1 MKTSSNPE
9 KIARSKVAFLWDE
22 SFLWGL
28 MSYKALHVNGLSFDL
43 IRSDDI
49 RRGKLKDYSMLFVAG
64 GWASN
69 KLKSLGDG
77 GVSEVK
83 KFVRGGGNYLGF
95 CGGAGLATFDGMGL
109 INVKRKTTKERVPSF
124 SGRIR
129 LNLIDHPIWK
139 GIGEGVPKGEHYSS
153 SNIFQAWWPSQFL
166 VEGGGTKIL
175 ATYRDALPDSF
186 SSDLNVGDT
195 MASGRWDKME
205 KIYDIK
211 LDPERLRDD
220 PAVLEE
226 KYGEGR
232 VILSLIHFDTPSDV
246 NGSIVLRNL
255 WEYLAGEKSERR
267 ECGNYLQNE
276 AGHSQLAFD
285 NELEKAVH
293 EFEAKVEELISLGMR
308 NFLWFWRNPMLLQWR
323 RGVRGLEYC
332 TLYVMIKEIAEILRM
347 KKAPLSQAEDFIP
360 QLKRRVAATGSLLNP
375 FIEEAKRLLIMERFA
390 LQNGHITYD
399 RCEDPEIRKIRTEL
413 FSNSKSYGG
422 LFKDLIN
429 KIDHV
434 LFMLLRPTANKEFS
448 E

>member
-1 MKTSSNPE
+1 MKASANPE
-9 KIARSKVAFLWDE
+9 KTAVSKVAFFWNE

-28 MSYKALHVNGLSFDL
+28 MSCKALRANGLSFDL

-49 RRGKLKDYSMLFVAG
+49 RKGKLKDYSMLFVAG

-69 KLKSLGDG
+69 KLKSLGDD
-77 GVSEVK
+77 GVSEIK

-109 INVKRKTTKERVPSF
+109 INVKRKPTKERVPSF

-129 LNLIDHPIWK
+129 LDLIEHPIWK
-139 GIGEGVPKGEHYSS
+139 GIGESGPKGGNYSS

-166 VEGGGTKIL
+166 VEGGETKIL

-195 MASGRWDKME
+195 AASGRWDEME
-205 KIYDIK
+205 KIYGIK
-211 LDPERLRDD
+211 LDPGRLRDD
-220 PAVLEE
+220 PAVLEG

-232 VILSLIHFDTPSDV
+232 VILSLIHFDTPRDE
-246 NGSIVLRNL
+246 NGSVVLRNL
-255 WEYLAGEKSERR
+255 WGYLAGEKSERR
-267 ECGNYLQNE
+267 KSGNHLQNE
-276 AGHSQLAFD
+276 AGHSEPAVDD
-285 NELEKAVH
+285 NLVKAVN
-293 EFEAKVEELISLGMR
+293 EFEAEVEELISLGMR

-332 TLYVMIKEIAEILRM
+332 TLYMMIKEIAEIMRM
-347 KKAPLSQAEDFIP
+347 NKAPLAGDFIP
-360 QLKRRVAATGSLLNP
+360 RLERGLGATRSLLNP
-375 FIEEAKRLLIMERFA
+375 FIENAKRLLMMERFA
-390 LQNGHITYD
+390 LQNGHISYD

-429 KIDHV
+429 EIDQV
-434 LFMLLRPTANKEFS
+434 LFMLIRPTANK
-448 E
+448 